1 MIFELTILLSV
12 GCVSPKS
19 IIDIET
25 DAMVN
30 AANEYLEEGS
40 GVNGAIHAAGGP
52 AILAECATLGGCE
65 PGFAKSTSAGRLP
78 AKRVIH
84 AVGPRY
90 YAVPPHEAA
99 RLLASAYTS
108 ALELAACEGMARVTL
123 PSLST
128 GSFAYPLAEAAE
140 VATRAILAY
149 LSAHSGPDSVVR
161 NVRWVLRPGDTS
173 SPLEVYVAA
182 LKKAINSFPNKQM
195 YSL

>member
-1 MIFELTILLSV
+1 MLFEITSLIFV
-12 GCVSPKS
+12 GCVYSQS
-19 IIDIET
+19 ITDMET

-30 AANEYLEEGS
+30 AANEHLEEGS

-52 AILAECATLGGCE
+52 AILAECAMLGGCE

-84 AVGPRY
+84 AVGPRFY
-90 YAVPPHEAA
+90 TVPPHEAA

-108 ALELAACEGMARVTL
+108 ALELAASEGMARVTL

-128 GSFAYPLAEAAE
+128 GSFAYPVAEAAE
-140 VATRAILAY
+140 VATRAVVAY
-149 LSAHSGPDSVVR
+149 LKAHSGPDSVIR

-173 SPLEVYVAA
+173 APFDVYVEA
-182 LKKAINSFPNKQM
+182 LKKAINSSQV
-195 YSL
+195 